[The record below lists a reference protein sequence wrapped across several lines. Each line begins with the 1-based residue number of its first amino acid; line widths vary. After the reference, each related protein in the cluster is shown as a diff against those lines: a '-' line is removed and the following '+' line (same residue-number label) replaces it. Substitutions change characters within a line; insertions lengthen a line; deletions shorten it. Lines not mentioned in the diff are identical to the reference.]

1 MTRSDNMPAPLNARE
16 IAAICQATGCD
27 IDVRVLETVDST
39 NTWLLEGD
47 FPSPVTLCAAEHQ
60 TVGRGRRGKT
70 WHSPNS
76 GVTFSLRFNCS
87 ESVAQFNGL
96 SLLVGAVLCDCL
108 RAVGIEGAMVKWPND
123 VLVNNAKLAGILIES
138 RAAAS
143 EIGTC
148 IVVGMGINYKR
159 GDEAQF
165 IDQAST
171 DLSALCGSI
180 GLPDRSTL
188 IAEVAVSLVDIV
200 TSNVPDAVR
209 NLATRWNSYDALT
222 GVEVSASVAGGESV
236 VGIAH
241 GIDASGGFQI
251 KTAGGIRVFTSADVS
266 VRQR

>member
-47 FPSPVTLCAAEHQ
+47 FPSPVTL
-60 TVGRGRRGKT
+60 
-70 WHSPNS
+70 